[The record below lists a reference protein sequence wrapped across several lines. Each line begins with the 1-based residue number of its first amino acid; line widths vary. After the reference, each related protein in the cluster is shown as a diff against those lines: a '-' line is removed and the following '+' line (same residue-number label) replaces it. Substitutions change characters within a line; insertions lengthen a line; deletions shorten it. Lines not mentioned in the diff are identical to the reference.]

1 MYLLYASGASGVL
14 VEVDEGLF
22 KALLARESVPWERAV
37 KVAAEGDAQNGGG
50 APGPPLGVPRSETAG
65 RPAGRL
71 LRS

>member
-22 KALLARESVPWERAV
+22 KTLLESVPWERAV

-50 APGPPLGVPRSETAG
+50 APGVAG
-65 RPAGRL
+65 GAAQ
-71 LRS
+71 